1 MVKREVLWRCI
12 KCRKKNR
19 TNKKSLEK
27 SLKPESASGPRKI
40 SIKCKRCKTPNRFR
54 VKGLFSSSEAFSL
67 DPLHAGDTPG
77 SHGRFIASR
86 DLDARKQKIWRS
98 VSLGSLE
105 TMLRELADEPE
116 DRLEERVSHATE
128 ALDQGKNMYE
138 AAKAGFPE
146 VNEALDK
153 RLRTLGS
160 LVTSSTFPPTLEQ
173 RQVKAAIHDHIRLE
187 WGCDTWP
194 EFNKKRAKVKSRIRY
209 HSGFPKAR
217 KMALERD
224 GHKCVATGA
233 TLGLEVHHIDGDCT
247 NNELHNLVTIHK
259 KIHRMITGTGAD
271 PKTRGVKAILKW
283 LRSNGYDNAR
293 ITSERC
299 SCWICK
305 GRINYRLVPGEW
317 TPPDTLTHQKL
328 GPS

>member
-27 SLKPESASGPRKI
+27 SLKPESASGPREI

-54 VKGLFSSSEAFSL
+54 VKGLFSSSEVFSL
-67 DPLHAGDTPG
+67 APLYARDTPG
-77 SHGRFIASR
+77 SRGRFIASR

-105 TMLRELADEPE
+105 TMLRELTDEPE

-128 ALDQGKNMYE
+128 ALDQSKNMHE

-146 VNEALDK
+146 INEALDK

-160 LVTSSTFPPTLEQ
+160 LVSSSTFPPTLEH
-173 RQVKAAIHDHIRLE
+173 RQVKAAIYDHIKLE
-187 WGCDTWP
+187 WGCDTWK
-194 EFNKKRAKVKSRIRY
+194 EFAKKRAKVKSRIRY

-233 TLGLEVHHIDGDCT
+233 TLDLEVHHIDGDCT
-247 NNELHNLVTIHK
+247 NSELYNLVTIHK

-271 PKTRGVKAILKW
+271 PETRGVKAILKW

-293 ITSERC
+293 IKSKRC
-299 SCWICK
+299 NCWICK
-305 GRINYRLVPGEW
+305 GRINHRLVPGEW
-317 TPPDTLTHQKL
+317 TPNTP
-328 GPS
+328 PVNEIV